1 MPAEGRAGVGVC
13 GTGAR
18 GRPWLGIRMGA
29 LGGASEWFIGELCEL
44 TGGGL
49 CETGGFGAG
58 RGDEELCD
66 GGGGAL
72 RLL

>member
-1 MPAEGRAGVGVC
+1 MVRLAGAAE
-13 GTGAR
+13 R
-18 GRPWLGIRMGA
+18 GRLWPGIRREAPGVPA
-29 LGGASEWFIGELCEL
+29 REVAGGV
-44 TGGGL
+44 L

-58 RGDEELCD
+58 RGGEVLCN

>member
-1 MPAEGRAGVGVC
+1 MARLC
-13 GTGAR
+13 CTGAR
-18 GRPWLGIRMGA
+18 GRLWPGIRIGA
-29 LGGASEWFIGELCEL
+29 RGVPARELTGGELCEL

-49 CETGGFGAG
+49 CETGGFGGG
-58 RGDEELCD
+58 RGGEELCD

>member
-1 MPAEGRAGVGVC
+1 MVRFW

-18 GRPWLGIRMGA
+18 GKLWLGLRTGA
-29 LGGASEWFIGELCEL
+29 RSGTDEWVSGELCEL

-49 CETGGFGAG
+49 CEAGGLDDG
-58 RGDEELCD
+58 RGGEELCD